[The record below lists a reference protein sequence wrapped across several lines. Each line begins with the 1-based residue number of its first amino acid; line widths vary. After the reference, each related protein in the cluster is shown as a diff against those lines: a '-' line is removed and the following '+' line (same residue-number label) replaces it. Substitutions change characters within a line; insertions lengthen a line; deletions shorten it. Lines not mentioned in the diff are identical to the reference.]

1 MAAAVILGVLGLV
14 DRGGGE
20 TAPEPPASQAVL
32 LLQPVAAGRRITVA
46 DLGTV
51 RLPAASLG
59 QAQITDPALVI
70 GRPAASDLPAGTPL
84 SAGLVASGSGGRSTR
99 DLAVRLDGL
108 AGVPAG
114 AAAGGVADLYLTLPG
129 RRPRTLAVLR
139 DVLVVSAASE
149 GSEASATLRVPA
161 KLVESVIA
169 AEAAGALR
177 LVLHA
182 GAP

>member
-1 MAAAVILGVLGLV
+1 
-14 DRGGGE
+14 
-20 TAPEPPASQAVL
+20 
-32 LLQPVAAGRRITVA
+32 
-46 DLGTV
+46 
-51 RLPAASLG
+51 
-59 QAQITDPALVI
+59 
-70 GRPAASDLPAGTPL
+70 
-84 SAGLVASGSGGRSTR
+84 VASGSGGRSTR